1 MGRTRAE
8 DSRKPPASTN
18 VVGPRT
24 FAKTATRIR
33 HIVERPRCNHGGMKL
48 GFALPHTIEL
58 PAITARWEFNVTGP
72 EQAAIGRRAEEL
84 GYDMISIPEH
94 FVVPHSHLELSGPH
108 YLHSTVGQAFIAGAT
123 QRIRVNSSVTIL
135 PLQHPIV
142 TAKALAT
149 ADWMSG
155 GRVMVTFGVGWD
167 SEEFKALAV
176 PFHERG
182 RMADEYLAAIVEL
195 WTSESPSFAG
205 KYVSFENIAFAPKPV
220 QRPHLPIWIG
230 GDADAVLKRAA
241 KYGSG
246 WWPFL
251 TKPEEL
257 PAKIDFIK
265 SQPMYDGRPFDVMYP
280 LGMGRVGEGHVSIDD
295 PRQRSGMSAQEIIDR
310 LNEYADVGV
319 TFTSVPTPRVSGVEA
334 YMEFAQ
340 WVIEEIKPHLP

>member
-1 MGRTRAE
+1 MC
-8 DSRKPPASTN
+8 D
-18 VVGPRT
+18 
-24 FAKTATRIR
+24 
-33 HIVERPRCNHGGMKL
+33 MKL
-48 GFALPHTIEL
+48 AFALPHTIEL
-58 PAITARWEFNVTGP
+58 PAITAPWEFTVTGP
-72 EQAAIGRRAEEL
+72 EQATISKRAEEL

-108 YLHSTVGQAFIAGAT
+108 YLHSTVAQAFVAGAT

-142 TAKALAT
+142 MAKALST

-167 SEEFKALAV
+167 TEEFKALGV

-195 WTSESPSFAG
+195 WTSELPSFAG
-205 KYVSFENIAFAPKPV
+205 KYVSFDNIAFAPKPV
-220 QRPHLPIWIG
+220 QRPHLPIWIA
-230 GDADAVLKRAA
+230 GDAAAVLKRAA

-251 TKPEEL
+251 TKPDEL
-257 PAKIDFIK
+257 AAKIDFIK
-265 SQPMYDGRPFDVMYP
+265 SQPTYDGQSFDVMYP

-295 PRQRSGMSAQEIIDR
+295 PKQRSGMSAQEIVDR
-310 LNEYADVGV
+310 LNEYAELGV
-319 TFTSVPTPRVSGVEA
+319 TFTSVPAPRVSGVEA
-334 YMEFAQ
+334 YMEYAQ

>member
-1 MGRTRAE
+1 
-8 DSRKPPASTN
+8 
-18 VVGPRT
+18 
-24 FAKTATRIR
+24 
-33 HIVERPRCNHGGMKL
+33 MKL

-58 PAITARWEFNVTGP
+58 PALTAAWELDVTGP
-72 EQAAIGRRAEEL
+72 QQSAMSKRAEEL

-108 YLHSTVGQAFIAGAT
+108 YLHSTVAQAFVAGAT
-123 QRIRVNSSVTIL
+123 QSIRVNSCVTIL

-142 TAKALAT
+142 TAKALST

-155 GRVMVTFGVGWD
+155 GRVTATFGVGWD
-167 SEEFKALAV
+167 AEEFKALGV

-195 WTSESPSFAG
+195 WTNKTPSFEG
-205 KYVSFENIAFAPKPV
+205 KYVSFDGIAFEPKPV

-230 GDADAVLKRAA
+230 GDADAALRRAA

-251 TKPEEL
+251 TKPDQL

-265 SQPMYDGRPFDVMYP
+265 SQPTYDGRPFDVMFP
-280 LGMGRVGEGHVSIDD
+280 LGMGRVGEGHVAVAD
-295 PRQRSGMSAQEIIDR
+295 PEQRRTRSTQEIIDR
-310 LNEYADVGV
+310 LNDYAEMGV
-319 TFTSVPTPRVSGVEA
+319 TFSSVPTPGVSGVEG
-334 YMEFAQ
+334 YLEHAQ
-340 WVIEEIKPHLP
+340 WVMEEIKPHLP